1 MSRLLVIALILSF
14 VSPVAGVLAQTQDA
28 APQESSS
35 KPAPAKKSSASKTS
49 TSKKTPTSSTA
60 KKKTVSKK
68 KKVRVSPARLRRLN
82 RAFVASTELK
92 PMAQQLIDTRSA
104 AAYAGVE
111 AYAKKHAG
119 TDAAALAWL
128 TIGHSRLQ
136 DKQYPES
143 VAALKKAQTHAG
155 ELADYVRYLL
165 ALGYGGQGMN
175 DQIVTTLRNFNT
187 ELPESVFARDVVD
200 IYGNALVATGHPQE
214 AITFLEANRA
224 PTRADVELALGR
236 AYIRAGQQNKGID
249 ILKHLYFTM
258 PASAEADAAGSDL
271 RGMQGA
277 LEVATYNERKMRATI
292 LAQSNRWADAAR
304 EYRVLLPDTP
314 APDVPALQVSLG
326 VALRRSGNLRDAK
339 QLLESVQVTGEPNG
353 IRLYNLGEIAR
364 SNDDENAFLDY
375 LSRLR
380 QEASASGWFANAL
393 LSAGNMY
400 LLKRDYDKA
409 IDNYRELATRFPN
422 DPRASYAHWK
432 AAWLD
437 YRQGRNDQA
446 REEFINQV
454 RQWPSGLEVPA
465 ALYWRGRIAEDDKD
479 VATARMWYA
488 KLADR
493 FRNYYYGYLAR
504 ERLSRM
510 GGQSEIGTDAVLER
524 IPPVK
529 PFDDGAQETAAPTGD
544 LRVEKSRLLEN
555 AGLSDFAVKEL
566 QAADGGS
573 SANWAS
579 LQIARVYRDAG
590 KYYRSLQMLKRAVPS
605 YYSVE
610 LNALP
615 REYWEH
621 LFPRPYWTD
630 LKTNSLANGL
640 DPYLVASLIRQES
653 EFNPGAISHAN
664 AWGLM
669 QLLPSVGRGEAKE
682 VKLRGYVNEQLLSP
696 NVNLKLGTRYFKE
709 MVDRYNG
716 QVEYAL
722 AAYNAG
728 TNRVDDW
735 LGNAKFRDV
744 PEFVES
750 IPFTETRDYVQAIMR
765 NAQVYRRLYP
775 NQ

>member
-1 MSRLLVIALILSF
+1 MSRFLVFALVLSF
-14 VSPVAGVLAQTQDA
+14 VSPDAGVLAQAQDTT
-28 APQESSS
+28 PQESTA
-35 KPAPAKKSSASKTS
+35 KPAPAKKKTTSSKTAS
-49 TSKKTPTSSTA
+49 SKKTSSTA
-60 KKKTVSKK
+60 KKKTVSRKK
-68 KKVRVSPARLRRLN
+68 KPHVSPARLRRLN
-82 RAFVASTELK
+82 RAFVTSTELK
-92 PMAQQLIDTRSA
+92 PMARQLIDTRSA

-119 TDAAALAWL
+119 TDAAALAYL
-128 TIGHSRLQ
+128 SIGYARLQ
-136 DKQYPES
+136 DKQFPES

-175 DQIVTTLRNFNT
+175 DQIVATLKNFNT
-187 ELPESVFARDVVD
+187 ELPDSVFARDVIDV
-200 IYGNALVATGHPQE
+200 YGNALVATGHPQE
-214 AITFLEANRA
+214 AITFLEANRL

-249 ILKHLYFTM
+249 VLKHLYFTM
-258 PASAEADAAGSDL
+258 PASTEADTAGTDL

-277 LEVATYNERKMRATI
+277 LEIATYNERKMRATL

-304 EYRVLLPDTP
+304 EYRALLPDTP
-314 APDVPALQVSLG
+314 ASDAPALQVSLG

-339 QLLESVQVTGEPNG
+339 QLLESLQVTGDSNG

-364 SNDDENAFLDY
+364 SNDDENAFLDC
-375 LSRLR
+375 LNRLR
-380 QEASASGWFANAL
+380 QETPTSPWFANAL

-422 DPRASYAHWK
+422 DSRASYSHWK

-454 RQWPSGLEVPA
+454 RQWPNGLEAPA
-465 ALYWRGRIAEDDKD
+465 ALYWRGRIAEDAGDP
-479 VATARMWYA
+479 ATARIWYA

-504 ERLSRM
+504 ERLSKM
-510 GGQSEIGTDAVLER
+510 GGSSEIGTDPVLER
-524 IPPVK
+524 ISLVK
-529 PFDDGAQETAAPTGD
+529 PFDDGAQETTPPTGD

-555 AGLSDFAVKEL
+555 AGLADFAVKEL

-573 SANWAS
+573 GANWAS
-579 LQIARVYRDAG
+579 LQIARVYRDSG

-630 LKTNSLANGL
+630 LKTNSMANGL

-653 EFNPGAISHAN
+653 EFNPTAISHAN

-682 VKLRGYVNEQLLSP
+682 IKLRGYVNEQLLSP
-696 NVNLKLGTRYFKE
+696 NVNLKLGSRYFKE
-709 MVDRYNG
+709 MVDHYNG

>member
-14 VSPVAGVLAQTQDA
+14 VSPDASTLAHTQAA
-28 APQESSS
+28 AP
-35 KPAPAKKSSASKTS
+35 KKSTAKSAAQKKST
-49 TSKKTPTSSTA
+49 TSKK
-60 KKKTVSKK
+60 KVVSKK
-68 KKVRVSPARLRRLN
+68 KKARPRISQARLRRFN
-82 RAFVASTELK
+82 RAFVASTDLK
-92 PMAQQLIDTRSA
+92 PMAQQLIDTRSP

-119 TDAAALAWL
+119 TDVGALAWL
-128 TIGHSRLQ
+128 SIGYARLQ
-136 DKQYPES
+136 DKQYPEA
-143 VAALKKAQTHAG
+143 VAALLRAKSHAG
-155 ELADYVRYLL
+155 ELSDYVRYLL

-175 DQIVTTLRNFNT
+175 EQIVATLRNFKS
-187 ELPESVFARDVVD
+187 ELPESVFVRDVIDV
-200 IYGNALVATGHPQE
+200 YGNALVASGRPQE

-224 PTRADVELALGR
+224 PTRADVELAVGR
-236 AYIRAGQQNKGID
+236 AYMKAGELDKGIE

-258 PASAEADAAGSDL
+258 PASAEAEAAGSDL
-271 RGMQGA
+271 RGVQGA
-277 LEVATYNERKMRATI
+277 LELATYDQRKVRATI
-292 LAQSNRWADAAR
+292 LAQASRWSDAAR
-304 EYRVLLPDTP
+304 EYRALLSDTP
-314 APDVPALQVSLG
+314 APDVPALQVSIG

-339 QLLESVQVTGEPNG
+339 QLLDSVQVAGEPNA

-364 SNDDENAFLDY
+364 SNDDDNGFLNY
-375 LSRLR
+375 LGQLR
-380 QEASASGWFANAL
+380 QQEPTSAWFASAL
-393 LSAGNMY
+393 LSAGNMF
-400 LLKRDYDKA
+400 LLRRDYDKS
-409 IDNYRELATRFPN
+409 IDNYRELATRFPK

-437 YRQGRNDQA
+437 YRQGRNEQA

-454 RQWPSGLEVPA
+454 RQWPNGTEVPA
-465 ALYWRGRIAEDDKD
+465 ALYWRARIAEDGQDL
-479 VATARMWYA
+479 VTARSWYA

-504 ERLSRM
+504 ERLSKL
-510 GGQSEIGTDAVLER
+510 GGLSDVGTDAVLES

-529 PFDDGAQETAAPTGD
+529 PFEEGAQQTTVPESD
-544 LRVEKSRLLEN
+544 LRVEKARLLEN
-555 AGLSDFAVKEL
+555 AGLADFAVKEL
-566 QAADGGS
+566 QASEGGTG
-573 SANWAS
+573 ANWAT

-590 KYYRSLQMLKRAVPS
+590 KYHRALQLLKRAVPT

-610 LNALP
+610 LSALP

-630 LKTNSLANGL
+630 LKSNSLINGL
-640 DPYLVASLIRQES
+640 DPTMVASLIRQES

-669 QLLPSVGRGEAKE
+669 QLLPTVGRGEAKE
-682 VKLRGYVNEQLLSP
+682 MKLRGFVTEQLLSP
-696 NVNLKLGTRYFKE
+696 NINLKLGTRYFKE

-735 LGNAKFRDV
+735 LGNGKFRDV

-750 IPFTETRDYVQAIMR
+750 IPFTETREYVQAIVR

-775 NQ
+775 GQ